1 MDLVSELKDIGKF
14 LKNAKSPCHY
24 NDYVNVFKFRHGSKV
39 SYESITR
46 LLRKMRE
53 QGIFITPPNM
63 RGQFFIKEV
72 VE

>member
-1 MDLVSELKDIGKF
+1 MDMASELKDIGKF
-14 LKNAKSPCHY
+14 LKNAKSACHY
-24 NDYVNVFKFRHGSKV
+24 NDYINMWKFRHGSRT
-39 SYESITR
+39 SYETITR
-46 LLRKMRE
+46 RLRKMRE